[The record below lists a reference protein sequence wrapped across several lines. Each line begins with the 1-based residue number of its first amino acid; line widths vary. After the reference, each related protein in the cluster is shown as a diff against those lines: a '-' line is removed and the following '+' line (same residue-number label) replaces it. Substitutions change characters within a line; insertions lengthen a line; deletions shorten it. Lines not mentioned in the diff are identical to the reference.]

1 MLNAGEATA
10 GERPVEGRQGRQA
23 EERAAVAEGS
33 VNSVWSFTGDTDP
46 GITRMRARG
55 RPLVLPPAAEAAIVS
70 TFITFALID
79 TPLSASDLPAV
90 ARRVSEDNGAPAFK
104 ATRKWCQAFRKRHD
118 LRARKPRPLSKVRYR
133 SMTPSVVEA
142 WFGQVEKAYLRVF
155 GTTTPPPNRV
165 WNVDE
170 SPFNPQASGV
180 KVITTKGHTPIQ
192 TVTPYKEFFTVAA
205 CVSGQ
210 GDLATPLLILDGAH
224 VRQDWYP
231 PQDWTGTV
239 RTGTVGRTAMERC
252 GSCSPISRQHAEA
265 SAPLHASAVRGISE
279 GTE

>member
-1 MLNAGEATA
+1 MNAPWRAVKAVKRRNGPLSQREASKA
-10 GERPVEGRQGRQA
+10 FGVS
-23 EERAAVAEGS
+23 RATLIRAIK
-33 VNSVWSFTGDTDP
+33 T

-90 ARRVSEDNGAPAFK
+90 ARRVAEDYGAPAFK

-210 GDLATPLLILDGAH
+210 GTWP
-224 VRQDWYP
+224 RRSSS
-231 PQDWTGTV
+231 WTGPTLD
-239 RTGTVGRTAMERC
+239 RTGTPHRTGRGR
-252 GSCSPISRQHAEA
+252 
-265 SAPLHASAVRGISE
+265 
-279 GTE
+279 